1 MSKSLGNILDPIE
14 IVEKYG
20 IDQLRYYL
28 IKEVSLGNDGSIS
41 LNNLKNC
48 INNDLANNYGNLCQR
63 VFSFVEKNCQ
73 NQIPK
78 PDIPLDIDKNL
89 TNILKND
96 IDELIKLINN
106 QDLNTYIKK
115 VVKYSF
121 NANKYFNDLEPWSLK
136 KKDPKRM
143 NTILYTIIEQI
154 KDISILLNPI
164 MPDATNKILDILNI
178 ESEDINLN
186 NLRQKNSLNFDKKLK
201 KISILFK
208 KIENDN

>member
-1 MSKSLGNILDPIE
+1 
-14 IVEKYG
+14 
-20 IDQLRYYL
+20 
-28 IKEVSLGNDGSIS
+28 
-41 LNNLKNC
+41 
-48 INNDLANNYGNLCQR
+48 
-63 VFSFVEKNCQ
+63 
-73 NQIPK
+73 
-78 PDIPLDIDKNL
+78 
-89 TNILKND
+89 
-96 IDELIKLINN
+96 
-106 QDLNTYIKK
+106 
-115 VVKYSF
+115 
-121 NANKYFNDLEPWSLK
+121 
-136 KKDPKRM
+136 M